1 MVQDGKNKTDT
12 ILELQDQNNILGRWA
27 SFFIKRHRLIYLI
40 ILMLIIWGITAYNE
54 LPREI
59 NPKVVI
65 PYGMVLTTYNGASPE
80 EVEFLVTNKL
90 ERKLDELE
98 HVKNI
103 SSSSG
108 LGYSMV
114 FLEFETDVDIDD
126 MIQKTRD
133 KVAAVQPDLPED
145 ADIPEVSD
153 FKTNNSP
160 IMIINLAGDYD
171 FAELKKM
178 AERIKD
184 ELEKI
189 NHVSDVEIIGG
200 LEREIKITV
209 DPQKLA
215 VYNLSL
221 DRIGAAISQSN
232 IDFPGGNITLDNKQF
247 NIRTVGQYA
256 EPEQLKQVIVS
267 YIGSSPLLL
276 GDIAEV
282 EDGYKDAESY
292 SRMAVGLGS
301 GKPGTQKTVALSVKK
316 KEAGDVIKISKE
328 IRDMLESKKGTAYP
342 ENLQVEISG
351 DTSVYVQDEL
361 GTVINNAKSGLFL
374 VIMVLFLFIG
384 LRESIIVSFV
394 IPLAILSTLGLM
406 NASGITFN
414 TVSLFSLVLS
424 VGMLVDNGVVIMEN
438 IDRLR
443 LMGVDS
449 ELAAEAGTNQIAPA
463 VASSTL
469 TTLAAFF
476 PLILAEGITGDFIA
490 DIPKV
495 VIFALSASLFIALTI
510 TPILSARLLKQRHG
524 IHIKKEHPYIKK
536 YGRMLSVIIVFI
548 LGMYSFKYSNTGA
561 FEFGLLSWLFGSL
574 FALLMYLKL
583 YRSRKDNKHPIIN
596 WYGEKLC
603 LIISSKKRRLAAIG
617 ISVILF
623 VSSMLLIPLGIL
635 KVEMFGATDNTRL
648 YIDIDAPKGTTL
660 ETTSALTEEVEKRL
674 FGFPEIKSFV
684 SNIGAYGADSLSD
697 FSVNSGSTPNIARI
711 TIDLYEKDHR
721 EKTSMQLAEEFR
733 EIVKDIPGPEI
744 KVQELVTGP
753 PSDRPIY
760 IRVKGENLE
769 DLKQVAREYAKTL
782 EAMQGTR
789 DVEDGIE
796 TGAPELQVRVNKAKA
811 AALGLND
818 MTVALGVRNAVYGLT
833 ATTFKNNQDEIDVV
847 IRTTKERLK
856 TVEDIKNLYFYSN
869 SGQSIPFLQVAEIVD
884 SESLNSIDH
893 EEMKRLIYVSA
904 SINTGITAVEV
915 LDAFKEAVSDY
926 QLPEGVTIEYGGE
939 MENMEESFADMF
951 ANMII
956 AAILV
961 YLILATQFNSLSQPL
976 IILFTVPLALIGVMP
991 GLAVTGHKFD
1001 FLAFIGVVALVGIA
1015 VNNAIVLVDYINYL
1029 RKNGYSLYD
1038 AVKET
1043 GITRFKPVMAT
1054 TITTVGG
1061 ILPMTLKQPFF
1072 ASMGYGLMFGL
1083 SVSTMLTLVVI
1094 PVLYIMIDGAKE
1106 MGRGLLSKKEMNI

>member
-1 MVQDGKNKTDT
+1 MIQDKKNGTDV
-12 ILELQDQNNILGRWA
+12 ILELQDQYNFLGKWA

-40 ILMLIIWGITAYNE
+40 ILMLIIWGVTAYNE
-54 LPREI
+54 LPREV

-90 ERKLDELE
+90 EKKLDELE
-98 HVKNI
+98 NVKNM

-114 FLEFETDVDIDD
+114 FIEFETGVDMDE
-126 MIQKTRD
+126 MIQKVRD
-133 KVAAVQPDLPED
+133 KVAAVQPDLPD
-145 ADIPEVSD
+145 GADIPEVSD
-153 FKTNNSP
+153 FKTNNTP
-160 IMIINLAGDYD
+160 IMIINLAGEYD
-171 FAELKKM
+171 FAQLKKT
-178 AERIKD
+178 AEKIKD

-221 DRIGAAISQSN
+221 DQISAAISQSN
-232 IDFPGGNITLDNKQF
+232 INFPGGNITLDNKQY
-247 NIRTVGQYA
+247 NIRTVGQYIEA
-256 EPEQLKQVIVS
+256 EQLKHVIVS
-267 YIGSSPLLL
+267 YIDSSPLLL
-276 GDIAEV
+276 GDIAKV

-292 SRMAVGLGS
+292 SRMAVELGS
-301 GKPGTQKTVALSVKK
+301 DKPGTQKTVALSVKK
-316 KEAGDVIKISKE
+316 KEAGDVIKISKD
-328 IRDMLESKKGTAYP
+328 IRNMLESKKGIVYP

-361 GTVINNAKSGLFL
+361 GTVINNAQSGLFL

-406 NASGITFN
+406 NVSGITFN

-476 PLILAEGITGDFIA
+476 PLILTAGIMGDFIR

-495 VIFALSASLFIALTI
+495 VIFALSASLFIALTV
-510 TPILSARLLKQRHG
+510 TPILSSRLLKQQHSSRK
-524 IHIKKEHPYIKK
+524 KKEHPYIKK
-536 YGRMLSVIIVFI
+536 YGKMLSIIIVFI

-561 FEFGLLSWLFGSL
+561 FEFGILSWLFGIV
-574 FALLMYLKL
+574 FAVLMYLKL
-583 YRSRKDNKHPIIN
+583 YRSRKDNKHPLID
-596 WYGEKLC
+596 WYGEKLYWI
-603 LIISSKKRRLAAIG
+603 LSSRKRKLVVIG
-617 ISVILF
+617 ISIILF

-635 KVEMFGATDNTRL
+635 KVEMFGATDSTRL
-648 YIDIDAPKGTTL
+648 YIDINAPKGTTL
-660 ETTSALTEEVEKRL
+660 ESTSVLAEEVEKRL
-674 FGFPEIKSFV
+674 FKYTEIKSFV
-684 SNIGAYGADSLSD
+684 SNIGAYGADSLND
-697 FSVNSGSTPNIARI
+697 FSANSGSTPNLARI
-711 TIDLYEKDHR
+711 TIDLYEKDYR

-733 EIVKDIPGPEI
+733 EMLKNIPGAEI

-753 PSDRPIY
+753 PTGTPIY
-760 IRVKGENLE
+760 IRIKGENLE
-769 DLKQVAREYAKTL
+769 DLKQVAKEYALRL
-782 EAMQGTR
+782 EAIQGTR
-789 DVEDGIE
+789 DIEDGINI
-796 TGAPELQVRVNKAKA
+796 GAPELQVRVNKAKA

-818 MTVALGVRNAVYGLT
+818 MTIAFGVRNAIYGLT
-833 ATTFKNNQDEIDVV
+833 ATTFRSNQDEIDVV

-856 TVEDIKNLYFYSN
+856 TVEDIRNLYFYSR
-869 SGQSIPFLQVAEIVD
+869 SGQAVPFSQVAEIVD
-884 SESLNSIDH
+884 SESLNAIRH
-893 EEMKRLIYVSA
+893 EDMKRLISVSA
-904 SINTGITAVEV
+904 NIDTNITAGEV
-915 LDAFKEAVSDY
+915 LEAFKKAVSDY
-926 QLPEGVTIEYGGE
+926 PLPEGVIIEYGGE
-939 MENMEESFADMF
+939 MEDMEESFTDMF
-951 ANMII
+951 TNMII

-991 GLAVTGHKFD
+991 GLAITGHKFD

-1029 RKNGYSLYD
+1029 RKKGYSVID

-1054 TITTVGG
+1054 TITTIGG

-1083 SVSTMLTLVVI
+1083 SVSTLLTLVVI
-1094 PVLYIMIDGAKE
+1094 PVLYTIIDRAKE
-1106 MGRGLLSKKEMNI
+1106 IGSGFLSKKEMNL